1 MSSTVTTGLKR
12 SFTAGASISQYRAV
26 TIASDGDAEHATDT
40 ASILIAGA
48 SDRAAASGESVTVA
62 LANAGGSAYIEAH
75 EAITKGTL
83 VYATAAGKV
92 AKAAT
97 TTNDV
102 LVGTALT
109 AAGTSGDIIEV
120 LFA

>member
-40 ASILIAGA
+40 ASLLIAGA
-48 SDRAAASGESVTVA
+48 SDRAASSGESVTVA
-62 LANAGGSAYIEAH
+62 LANAGGSAFIEAS
-75 EAITKGTL
+75 EAITAGTA

-92 AKAAT
+92 ALVGT

-109 AAGTSGDIIEV
+109 AAGADGDVIEV

>member
-40 ASILIAGA
+40 ASLLIAGV
-48 SDRAAASGESVTVA
+48 SDRAASSGESVTVA
-62 LANAGGSAYIEAH
+62 LANAGGSAFIEAS
-75 EAITKGTL
+75 EAITAGTA

-92 AKAAT
+92 ALVGT
-97 TTNDV
+97 TSNDV

-109 AAGTSGDIIEV
+109 AAGADGDVIEV